1 MVQDFLSVFA
11 AGNEGLSGNASAGG
25 AHTVTSPA
33 TAKNCITVGA
43 TLGAGQAAAS
53 SPQYVTHQA
62 VVAQL
67 GANNA
72 AATQTFQ
79 VGLNPE

>member
-1 MVQDFLSVFA
+1 M
-11 AGNEGLSGNASAGG
+11 
-25 AHTVTSPA
+25 TSPA

-62 VVAQL
+62 QISQL
-67 GANNA
+67 GASSP

-79 VGLNPE
+79 VR

>member
-1 MVQDFLSVFA
+1 M
-11 AGNEGLSGNASAGG
+11 
-25 AHTVTSPA
+25 TSPA

-62 VVAQL
+62 QVSQL
-67 GANNA
+67 GASSP

-79 VGLNPE
+79 VCWGQSWI